1 MVDYEQLLSERVRE
15 VKPSGIRRFFDAA
28 AAMPDAIS
36 LGVGEP
42 DFETPWQIRRAGI
55 QSLEKGKTFYTSN
68 WGLADL
74 RKQIAALTRR
84 KYQLCYDADN
94 EILVTV
100 GGSEAI
106 DNAIRA
112 LVNPAEEVLIP
123 EPSFVC
129 YTPLTQM
136 AGGVP
141 VPLPTLASDQFKLT
155 PERLRAAITHRAPSC
170 SSCPTPTTRP
180 ARS

>member
-112 LVNPAEEVLIP
+112 LVNPGEEVLIP

-141 VPLPTLASDQFKLT
+141 AVSYTHLDVYKRQAHHRILPKQM
-155 PERLRAAITHRAPSC
+155 RQ
-170 SSCPTPTTRP
+170 
-180 ARS
+180 